1 MKKPHPYFNIRNTL
15 ITLFVIGGLIIGN
28 RWLTPEVVEDRPSLL
43 DTAHESHAR
52 ILDANPNATSES
64 LGFLDIIRCSSTINH
79 ALIVEHLAGQ
89 PHLQAIDFSAESSFM
104 PVQSMQACSTDLQC
118 RYQVVREYRRDKARR
133 CEEQPLRVSG
143 KPCPLAMP
151 YEKSVLSE
159 AFTQAKPNYLE
170 SLRQQIRAG
179 DEKSNEIMEDALIC
193 LASLESEAGISNS
206 PQRDTK

>member
-15 ITLFVIGGLIIGN
+15 ITLFVIGGLIIGYL
-28 RWLTPEVVEDRPSLL
+28 RLTSDVVEDRPSLL
-43 DTAHESHAR
+43 DTAHESHAQ
-52 ILDANPNATSES
+52 IIDADPNATSES
-64 LGFLDIIRCSSTINH
+64 LSFLDIIRCSSTIDH
-79 ALIVEHLAGQ
+79 AIIGEYLAGQ
-89 PHLQAIDFSAESSFM
+89 PLLQAIDFSDKSNFL

-118 RYQVVREYRRDKARR
+118 RYQVVRESRRDKARR

-143 KPCPLAMP
+143 KPCPLAIP

-159 AFTQAKPNYLE
+159 AFTRAKPNYLD

-179 DEKSNEIMEDALIC
+179 DERSNEMLEDALIC